1 MTAMFRGLLI
11 TIVACASLAPAL
23 CRAQPD
29 TSEGRYKIQVLTMG
43 KGEDLFARFGHI
55 ALTVDDKVSKTGK
68 VYNFGTFSFNDP
80 ELQIKYARGF
90 LIYWVSV
97 TSYRSIIDRYRY
109 FDREVTVRTLNLTPK
124 QAQEVAHRLDI
135 NALPENRE
143 YEYRHYIDNCCTRIR
158 DIIDDA
164 VGGAIKKKHDREPTG
179 RTYRD
184 WTLDALEGLPVSQAI
199 IVYSLGSA
207 IDKPITRWDE
217 QFLPSVLA
225 TDLDEI
231 RIGPDNHP
239 LVTRKRVVVKRQG
252 PAVESIAPTYEIAIP
267 AVLLG
272 LLALGFL
279 LPIALGKRRIAAR
292 LTGLGLLVWGLTAG
306 LGGLMLLLYW
316 TATTHFDTHYNENLL
331 VNPFLHLWLLG
342 PAFKLIFKA
351 RLGERTS
358 RLLRWYLI
366 ASMGLILFDVI
377 MKIGPFI
384 QGNWGVIAFATACN
398 LLALSALVRT
408 GAIRRF

>member
-1 MTAMFRGLLI
+1 MT
-11 TIVACASLAPAL
+11 T
-23 CRAQPD
+23 
-29 TSEGRYKIQVLTMG
+29 
-43 KGEDLFARFGHI
+43 
-55 ALTVDDKVSKTGK
+55 
-68 VYNFGTFSFNDP
+68 
-80 ELQIKYARGF
+80 
-90 LIYWVSV
+90 
-97 TSYRSIIDRYRY
+97 YRSIIDRYRY
-109 FDREVTVRTLNLTPK
+109 FDREVTVRTLNLTPA
-124 QAQEVAHRLDI
+124 QAREIAHRLDI

-164 VGGAIKKKHDREPTG
+164 IGGAIKKEHDREPTG

-199 IVYSLGSA
+199 IVYSLGPA
-207 IDKPITRWDE
+207 IDKPVTRWDE
-217 QFLPSVLA
+217 QFLPAVLA
-225 TDLDEI
+225 KDLDDI
-231 RIGPDNHP
+231 RIGPDNRP
-239 LVTRKRVVVKRQG
+239 LVSRKRVVVKRKG
-252 PAVESIAPTYEIAIP
+252 PAVESVTPTYEIAIP

-279 LPIALGKRRIAAR
+279 LPIALGKRKIAAR

-358 RLLRWYLI
+358 RFLRWYLI
-366 ASMGLILFDVI
+366 CL
-377 MKIGPFI
+377 
-384 QGNWGVIAFATACN
+384 
-398 LLALSALVRT
+398 
-408 GAIRRF
+408 